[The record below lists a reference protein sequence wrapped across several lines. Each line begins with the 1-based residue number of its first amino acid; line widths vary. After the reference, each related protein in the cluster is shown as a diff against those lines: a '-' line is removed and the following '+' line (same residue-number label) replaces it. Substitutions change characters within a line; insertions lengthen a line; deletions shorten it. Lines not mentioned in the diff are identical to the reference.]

1 MKPSIPHK
9 GVRKTLHRG
18 AIFLAFIT
26 TASVA
31 FSSDAS
37 SSTDAKNV
45 VSTNA
50 ASASALSVPSLSQW
64 WNGSSALG
72 DLFGIR
78 SILADYGL
86 TFNGQAKETFLGNA
100 TPPARPNNAYNK
112 YGTSKGVQAGV
123 NGSPADSWGNED
135 KIGFNLD
142 LGKKFGLEG
151 VSLESDWRYR
161 EVNGSPNDAYAPSA
175 AGTTGNASIFNPDK
189 DSSGMGTRI
198 LSQYIQYSSDSKSK
212 DPGFLL
218 KAGWINPYEDFLS
231 QPDSK
236 NFENNAIASSKGIGS
251 AAYGYYQPGKLPTG
265 ASQSGTVG
273 AYKVTAVPWS
283 SSYDSWG
290 GLLRAK
296 PSANTY
302 VQTYLGLAIGGY
314 SGVQSTPQN
323 SASYNNGGFNF
334 QGTAPFNPTQP
345 AAPGGVPSKGYTNAP
360 AYYYGQNGVYNV
372 SEVGWTPKFG
382 DAKLEGHYAAGYY
395 IWGQNNNDFGSHS
408 GNATISGLYLQ
419 ADQRLT
425 AVQSSTPAAP
435 SLSKNPVDSKN
446 PVAPAASSYD
456 KTRGL
461 YSFSEFTLAPASEV
475 SIPLYFQTGLVYKGL
490 FDARPNDKTGIAWGE
505 GFYSQNLNS
514 AINASYVGTS
524 GANGAFNS
532 YKSQNYSTTGVF
544 EYFYDIAINKW
555 LDFVPDAQY
564 IINPSG
570 NGSTVNALVLGATI
584 SAKF

>member
-1 MKPSIPHK
+1 MNKNK
-9 GVRKTLHRG
+9 
-18 AIFLAFIT
+18 LAAYIAAVMG
-26 TASVA
+26 TALIAGSSA
-31 FSSDAS
+31 FAGSE
-37 SSTDAKNV
+37 

-50 ASASALSVPSLSQW
+50 PAESPLALNLPTVSQW
-64 WNGSSALG
+64 WNGNSGTANWLG
-72 DLFGIR
+72 LGY
-78 SILADYGL
+78 LTQDYGL
-86 TFNGQAKETFLGNA
+86 TISGSAKETFLGDA
-100 TPPARPNNAYNK
+100 TPTARPQNAYARAVK
-112 YGTSKGVQAGV
+112 AGV
-123 NGSPADSWGNED
+123 NGSPADIWGNEE
-135 KIGFNLD
+135 KLNFTLD

-161 EVNGSPNDAYAPSA
+161 EVNGSPNDAYAPNA
-175 AGTTGNASIFNPDK
+175 AGTVGNSSIFNPDK
-189 DSSGMGTRI
+189 DTSGMGTRI
-198 LSQYIQYSSDSKSK
+198 MQQFVKWQSDASNDPQYLVK
-212 DPGFLL
+212 L
-218 KAGWINPYEDFLS
+218 GWVNPYEDFLQ

-236 NFENNAIASSKGIGS
+236 GFENNAIASAKGIGS
-251 AAYGYYQPGKLPTG
+251 AAYGYFQPGKTPVNTSG
-265 ASQSGTVG
+265 GTSSSAS

-283 SSYDSWG
+283 SSYASWG
-290 GLLRAK
+290 GMLRAK

-302 VQTYLGLAIGGY
+302 VQSYLGLAIGGY

-345 AAPGGVPSKGYTNAP
+345 AVPGGVPSKGYTNAP
-360 AYYYGQNGVYNV
+360 TYYYGQNGVYNV

-425 AVQSSTPAAP
+425 AVQSSAPAAP

-446 PVAPAASSYD
+446 PVAAAPAAYD

-490 FDARPNDKTGIAWGE
+490 FDARPTDKTGIVWGE
-505 GFYSQNLNS
+505 GFYSHNLNS

-524 GANGAFNS
+524 GANGAVNS
-532 YKSQNYSTTGVF
+532 YKSQDYSTTGVF
-544 EYFYDIAINKW
+544 EYYYDVAINKW

-564 IINPSG
+564 IINPAG
-570 NGSTVNALVLGATI
+570 NGSCVNAFVLGATI